1 MTNSLSNYY
10 DNWRTDQYDC
20 EPCKW
25 SGTGGELSQGEILSS
40 YFELL
45 CPQCEELVTLVML
58 PTVEESRTNW
68 DRLSEDE
75 RKHVEAIERFRAD
88 FAARKLTEESQLPDI
103 EAPSFH
109 LHWDFLYAEPHSET
123 LIKHGDTII
132 FREPAF
138 YEGYKRFIQVAEI
151 LRARYGSALR
161 DLIPMNDDSTYLY
174 GDSLSASNTVDE
186 ARKRIFSN
194 VTEI

>member
-1 MTNSLSNYY
+1 MTNSVSNYY

-20 EPCKW
+20 ESCKW
-25 SGTGGELSQGEILSS
+25 RGTGEALSQGELSS
-40 YFELL
+40 DYFELL
-45 CPQCEELVTLVML
+45 CPECDEYVTLIML
-58 PTVEESRTNW
+58 PTLEESRANW
-68 DRLSEDE
+68 DRLPENE
-75 RKHVEAIERFRAD
+75 RKHVEAIERFQAD
-88 FAARKLTEESQLPDI
+88 VAAHKLTEESQLPDI
-103 EAPSFH
+103 EAPSFI
-109 LHWDFLYAEPHSET
+109 LHWDFIYAEPHCET

-138 YEGYKRFIQVAEI
+138 YEGYERFIQVAEI

-174 GDSLSASNTVDE
+174 GDSLSAWNTVDE

-194 VTEI
+194 VTET

>member
-1 MTNSLSNYY
+1 MTNSTPNYY

-20 EPCKW
+20 QSCKW
-25 SGTGGELSQGEILSS
+25 RGTGGELSQGELAQT

-45 CPQCEELVTLVML
+45 CPVCEEYVTLVML
-58 PTVEESRTNW
+58 PTLEESRANW
-68 DRLSEDE
+68 DRLPEDE
-75 RKHVEAIERFRAD
+75 RKHVEAIERRQTNFM
-88 FAARKLTEESQLPDI
+88 ARKLSEKSQLPDI
-103 EAPSFH
+103 ETPSFV
-109 LHWDFLYAEPHSET
+109 LHWDFVKTGVDCET

-138 YEGYKRFIQVAEI
+138 YEGYERFIEVAEI

-161 DLIPMNDDSTYLY
+161 DLIPTVNSGTYLD
-174 GDSLSASNTVDE
+174 GDRLSASNIVDD